1 MIYTYT
7 LLVLYIWGYFL
18 RCATLVTYLSMRRWM
33 EVSALS
39 ASLIFYLILSPSG
52 YLCLGDG
59 HWAIDMTL
67 HLLATLHYFFCL
79 ASIDCITDHCME
91 SFAFLHVIITTP
103 PSCTQHSTCTHT
115 YKTQKWM
122 YYYLSNP
129 TFSSQPLQAASAG
142 SEKVSQLI
150 SWAKLGVSTSFALLP
165 TLHTQARC
173 GHGPVA
179 GSWVWI
185 AKALLKGFNF

>member
-18 RCATLVTYLSMRRWM
+18 RCATLVTYLLMRRWM

-52 YLCLGDG
+52 YLCLGDR

-91 SFAFLHVIITTP
+91 SFAFLHVIIKYLPGTYNYHHTTLL
-103 PSCTQHSTCTHT
+103 HSTQYMYTHIQDT
-115 YKTQKWM
+115 EM
-122 YYYLSNP
+122 N
-129 TFSSQPLQAASAG
+129 
-142 SEKVSQLI
+142 V
-150 SWAKLGVSTSFALLP
+150 LLP
-165 TLHTQARC
+165 FKPDVLFA
-173 GHGPVA
+173 A
-179 GSWVWI
+179 I
-185 AKALLKGFNF
+185 ASSISRIRKS